1 MEHVFRVIL
10 NISYTGGVVIL
21 AVLILRLLLK
31 KAPKWISYALWAAVL
46 FRLVCPFSFESAL
59 ALIPSVEPV
68 PQEFLTA
75 QTPAVYTGIP
85 VLNTAVNPVLADSMS
100 PAPYASANPAQ
111 IALWIWGWVWV
122 LGIAAMLVYALYS
135 TLRFYSRIRFATL
148 LEPGVYESDQVG
160 TAFVFGVFRPNIY
173 VPSGLASMELSHVL
187 LHERMHIRR
196 LDHLWKPLSFLVL
209 ALHWFNPLV
218 YLAYHCFGRDME
230 LSCDERVLK
239 NAGEDIRQAYSN
251 TLLSVSVSRGAL
263 LAPLAFGESNTK
275 LRIKNVLQYKKPAF
289 WMAAAGIVLAVA
301 IAVLL
306 LLNPLSPSLPV
317 NTITETPIT
326 QAEREALSALPEDT
340 DYRYSYHVDPSV
352 KSVLLYVEGWRK
364 GVYQGTFGN
373 VVLPLDRREGN
384 FTISESVNYGG
395 IFSSTRNMSG
405 LTWTVLTVPNETS
418 GTLTAFRSELPP
430 DFGPTS
436 SAASFL
442 FYGEED
448 GTWPIAVNEPILLG
462 NVVFGEGDTLL
473 SYDCQFLMEYPEY
486 TAKHEYICLF
496 KCVFSTKDA
505 ATLQAEQAAVVPDL
519 VEPEALPDPAVQSE
533 VTTVASPSPTAAVAE
548 DAAIT
553 LIQGGKAVRS
563 ISLKDNQDYQD
574 LAQRVIWDHMIRS
587 AASPAVDVESF
598 EERIELY
605 TSIAEGEPASTF
617 YVFLQDGKP
626 CMQAGRAG
634 MWTYMQEELYQE
646 LHAAA
651 SGENAPSAG

>member
-1 MEHVFRVIL
+1 MEQVFRVIL

-68 PQEFLTA
+68 PPEFLTT

-111 IALWIWGWVWV
+111 IALWIWGWVWA
-122 LGIAAMLVYALYS
+122 LGIAAMLVYALCS
-135 TLRFYSRIRFATL
+135 TLRFYRRIRFATL
-148 LEPGVYESDQVG
+148 LEPGVYESDRIG
-160 TAFVFGVFRPNIY
+160 TAFVFGVFRPKIY
-173 VPSGLASMELSHVL
+173 VPSGLASKELSHVL
-187 LHERMHIRR
+187 LHERMHIKR

-218 YLAYHCFGRDME
+218 YLAYHCFSRDME

-251 TLLSVSVSRGAL
+251 TLLAVSISRGAL

-275 LRIKNVLQYKKPAF
+275 LRIKNVLQYKKPVF
-289 WMAAAGIVLAVA
+289 WMAAVGIALAA
-301 IAVLL
+301 TAAVLL
-306 LLNPLSPSLPV
+306 LLNPLSPTLPV

-326 QAEREALSALPEDT
+326 QAERKELSTLPEDA
-340 DYRYSYHVDPSV
+340 DYRYSYHVDPSI
-352 KSVLLYVEGWRK
+352 KSVRLYVEGWRE
-364 GVYQGTFGN
+364 GVYYGTFGN
-373 VVLPLDRREGN
+373 VVLPVDRREGN
-384 FTISESVNYGG
+384 FTISESVTYGG
-395 IFSSTRNMSG
+395 IYSSARNMSG
-405 LTWTVLTVPNETS
+405 LSWTVLRVPDETS
-418 GTLTAFRSELPP
+418 GDLVTFYSKLPP
-430 DFGPTS
+430 DFVPTS

-448 GTWPIAVNEPILLG
+448 GTWPIAANEPILLG

-473 SYDCQFLMEYPEY
+473 SYDCQFLMESPEHIG
-486 TAKHEYICLF
+486 KHEYICLF

-505 ATLQAEQAAVVPDL
+505 AALQAEQAAVIRDP
-519 VEPEALPDPAVQSE
+519 VEPEASPGSAVQNE
-533 VTTVASPSPTAAVAE
+533 VTTEAEPSPTAAVAE

-553 LIQGGKAVRS
+553 LIQGGKAVRAVS
-563 ISLKDNQDYQD
+563 IKDNPDYQD
-574 LAQRVIWDHMIRS
+574 LAQRVVWDHMIRS

-598 EERIELY
+598 EARIELY
-605 TSIAEGEPASTF
+605 TSIAEGEPATT
-617 YVFLQDGKP
+617 YYIFLQDGKP
-626 CMQAGRAG
+626 CMQAGETG
-634 MWTYMQEELYQE
+634 MWTYMQEELYRE
-646 LHAAA
+646 LYAAA
-651 SGENAPSAG
+651 SGEDAQ